1 MKRVVLGLILTL
13 LVGQQVLAQDIT
25 ITYWQYEFAA
35 KVEAIDEL
43 IGRFEA
49 DNPGIKVVQETFPYN
64 AYVEKV
70 ASAVPAGQGPDVVNL
85 YYGWLLSFIDAGY
98 LQPLPN
104 ELISADQIESE
115 FVPLIQ
121 AAKVNDQY
129 WGLPTA
135 VRTLALFYNQDL
147 FEEAGLDGPPE
158 TWEAFVDDAI
168 ALTEGSGAR
177 MTQAGFV
184 PGNQRYHLWRDVL
197 VRQFGGEPY
206 TDDGKTVA
214 YDSEAGH
221 AAFKFYTDLVTKHK
235 VGDVDFFPGYGGFR
249 DAFQAGRVGMI
260 VDGSFAIGALSG
272 DQTVA
277 NWAVTELPTR
287 EGGEKVNYGSFWMNS
302 IAQGV
307 SGEELE
313 AATKFIEFLA
323 SEEVMTYWLEKV
335 GELPARQSLLED
347 PELLNDPVYGPFVA
361 AVPYSEATIFID
373 ENEQRQLYYDAMNEV
388 VINGADPDEI
398 LSQMAKDE
406 QALLDAYWNEQ

>member
-1 MKRVVLGLILTL
+1 M
-13 LVGQQVLAQDIT
+13 
-25 ITYWQYEFAA
+25 
-35 KVEAIDEL
+35 
-43 IGRFEA
+43 
-49 DNPGIKVVQETFPYN
+49 
-64 AYVEKV
+64 
-70 ASAVPAGQGPDVVNL
+70 
-85 YYGWLLSFIDAGY
+85 
-98 LQPLPN
+98 
-104 ELISADQIESE
+104 
-115 FVPLIQ
+115 PLIQ